1 MSGARLSFADAAEAV
16 LREHSKGA
24 PMHYRRITELA
35 ISHGLISP
43 GGLTP
48 EASLNAAITQEIKR
62 RDAADREQRFRAYGR
77 GMYGLASPSDP
88 LGGAIDRKNAEV
100 RGRLRA
106 LLAELHPQLFESLI
120 GELLVALGFEDVEV
134 TRYSKDGG
142 IDLRATLAVGG
153 VTDVKTAIQVKRWSR
168 NVAPRTVREL
178 RGGLVPHERGL
189 IVTLS
194 DFSKDAQTEALASD
208 KSPISLINGHRLIEL
223 LIDNDIGVTRRRLM
237 ILELD
242 EAAFSSVAE
251 ETPEEAAAPA
261 LAVPR
266 PAPQRRPVRSDKALS
281 VWPLPGGRL
290 AWKTT
295 LDRMLSF
302 VAGEAPTMPE
312 AIKWLIGTF
321 DRVSSEKV
329 ARGYWQVPRNFGLTE
344 SEGEQ
349 LAVTSAGA
357 EYLSDP
363 TAPRLYALAESNVAG
378 FAELLAALREG
389 PRTPAELLAY
399 LNEVLGTAWET
410 EAQIRF
416 RLGWLETLGLAGLAK
431 VPGDA
436 WQAT

>member
-1 MSGARLSFADAAEAV
+1 MSGASLSFADAAEAV

-106 LLAELHPQLFESLI
+106 LLAELHPQSFESLI
-120 GELLVALGFEDVEV
+120 GELLVALGFVDVEV

-153 VTDVKTAIQVKRWSR
+153 VTDVKTAVQVKRWSR
-168 NVAPRTVREL
+168 NLASRTVREL
-178 RGGLVPHERGL
+178 RGGLGPHERGL

-223 LIDNDIGVTRRRLM
+223 LIQNDIGVTRRRLM

-251 ETPEEAAAPA
+251 ETPEEAAASA

-266 PAPQRRPVRSDKALS
+266 PAPRPGPVRSDKALS

-295 LDRMLSF
+295 LDRMLGF
-302 VAGEAPTMPE
+302 VAGEAPTMPK
-312 AIKWLIGTF
+312 AIKWMIDSF

-349 LAVTSAGA
+349 LAVTSDGA

-416 RLGWLETLGLAGLAK
+416 RLGWLENLGVAK
-431 VPGDA
+431 VYGDA